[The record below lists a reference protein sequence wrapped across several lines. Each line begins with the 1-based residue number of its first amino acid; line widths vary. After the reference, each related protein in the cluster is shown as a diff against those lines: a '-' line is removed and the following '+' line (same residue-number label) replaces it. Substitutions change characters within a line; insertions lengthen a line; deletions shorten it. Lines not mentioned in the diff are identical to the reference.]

1 MKGYRIYTIIL
12 ELNDLI
18 FINMKLS
25 KEQKQFI
32 QDEFITGLKA
42 LVFILSISI
51 IGILIYLNL

>member
-1 MKGYRIYTIIL
+1 
-12 ELNDLI
+12 
-18 FINMKLS
+18 MKLS

-32 QDEFITGLKA
+32 HDEFIRGLKA

>member
-1 MKGYRIYTIIL
+1 
-12 ELNDLI
+12 
-18 FINMKLS
+18 MKLS

-32 QDEFITGLKA
+32 QDEFISGLKA

>member
-1 MKGYRIYTIIL
+1 
-12 ELNDLI
+12 
-18 FINMKLS
+18 MKLT

-32 QDEFITGLKA
+32 QDEFICGLKA

>member
-1 MKGYRIYTIIL
+1 
-12 ELNDLI
+12 
-18 FINMKLS
+18 MKLS

-32 QDEFITGLKA
+32 QDEFITGLKG